1 MIKDFIRLM
10 MINSN
15 YNCKY
20 LIDNL
25 KEFVCM
31 NDARIVISVINAL
44 YILCICIYTYIY
56 IYKYI
61 HAYIHT
67 YIHTYIHAHNAYVIY
82 LLGKLKKGGIANTDA
97 SARSVLHDWNN
108 GKIKYYCRAPKMI
121 TSDGSSSVDHNSG
134 DAING
139 NGGKRIIIDKDD
151 KIVSA
156 FSDSLD
162 INQLRDADMRVIADL
177 YPTSSSSDSI
187 GIEES
192 ELFIG
197 MDSIGESMDIKQ

>member
-1 MIKDFIRLM
+1 
-10 MINSN
+10 
-15 YNCKY
+15 
-20 LIDNL
+20 
-25 KEFVCM
+25 M

-44 YILCICIYTYIY
+44 YIYYLYVYIHTYIY

-67 YIHTYIHAHNAYVIY
+67 YIHTHNAYVIY

-134 DAING
+134 DTSNG
-139 NGGKRIIIDKDD
+139 NGGKRIVIDKDD